1 MRPLDE
7 DFVKRVRETSLV
19 LAGVGFLTLASM
31 HAALPALASYAA
43 GVALSLLVWYS
54 AEQAGRRLGAEM
66 VSRREKLLFGG
77 LYLAKYGLAALVIWS
92 LRRADLVDGLAF
104 TGGFSIPLLTVML
117 KAFGW
122 QTLSHEVDP
131 VPFYS
136 RSRRPRK
143 VG

>member
-1 MRPLDE
+1 MRPLD
-7 DFVKRVRETSLV
+7 DGFVKRVRETSLV
-19 LAGVGFLTLASM
+19 LAGLGFLALASYQASV
-31 HAALPALASYAA
+31 AALTSYAA
-43 GVALSLLVWYS
+43 GVALAMLIWYS
-54 AEQAGRRLGAEM
+54 AEQAGRRLGADE
-66 VSRREKLLFGG
+66 VSRRDKLVFGG
-77 LYLAKYGLAALVIWS
+77 LYVAKYGLAALVIWS

-104 TGGFSIPLLTVML
+104 TGGFSIPLITVML

-136 RSRRPRK
+136 RFRRPRK

>member
-1 MRPLDE
+1 MRPLD
-7 DFVKRVRETSLV
+7 DGFVKRVRETSLV
-19 LAGVGFLTLASM
+19 LAGLGFLALAGYQASV
-31 HAALPALASYAA
+31 AALASYVA
-43 GVALSLLVWYS
+43 GVALAMLIWYS
-54 AEQAGRRLGAEM
+54 AEQAGRRLGADE
-66 VSRREKLLFGG
+66 VSRRDKLVFGG

-92 LRRADLVDGLAF
+92 LRRAEMVDGLAF
-104 TGGFSIPLLTVML
+104 TGGFSIPLITVML

-136 RSRRPRK
+136 RFRRPRK